1 MQASFFSEEE
11 TRPQEYQVLA
21 RKYRPHTFHDMIGQ
35 DVLIRTVTNA
45 INSERIAHAFI
56 LTGIRGVGKTTT
68 ARIIAKAL
76 NCIGVDGNGKPTP
89 NPCGVCTHCKAI
101 SEGRSQDVLEMDA
114 ASHTGVND
122 IREIIENSRYR
133 PVSTRYKIYIIDEV
147 HMLSNS
153 AFNALLKTLEEPPAH
168 VKFIF
173 ATTEIRKIPI
183 TILSRCQRFDLKRV
197 DASELRRHFSEVIS
211 KEGFKSEENAVRL
224 IANVAGGSVRDGL
237 SILDQALALSKGHLT
252 ENIVREMLG
261 LADVEHI
268 YNLYEHLLKG
278 QIKETLI
285 LAKELFAKGADP
297 LLVLQDLL
305 KINHTVAKLKN
316 SDNEFELAELE
327 LARCTELASQL
338 DMPYI
343 ARSWQMM
350 LKGLEEVKT
359 AFDPYASFEMVLIR
373 LAFAASL
380 PTPEEVLRNMSN
392 DAPIAKRADNSNEPS
407 TSIEATRLPKR
418 DEEGSKSNH
427 SILNFNDVLSLL
439 YNSDEM
445 MLYHQLKNDVQ
456 FVKLEGQKLSLK
468 LLSSAAKNL
477 PQILTDMLYK
487 LTQQKWSIIAAS
499 EAGQDTVA
507 EQEKKTEALEK
518 QKISEHP
525 AVQQILNTFTDME
538 IIDIKT
544 SNAI

>member
-21 RKYRPHTFHDMIGQ
+21 RKYRPHTFKDMIGQ
-35 DVLIRTVTNA
+35 DVLIRTLTNA

-76 NCIGVDGNGKPTP
+76 NCIGTDGNGKATP

-197 DASELRRHFSEVIS
+197 DMSQLRQHFSEVIK
-211 KEGFKSEENAVRL
+211 KEGFEAEENAVKL
-224 IANVAGGSVRDGL
+224 IASVAGGSVRDGL
-237 SILDQALALSKGHLT
+237 SILDQALALSKGTLT
-252 ENIVREMLG
+252 ESTVREMLG
-261 LADVEHI
+261 LADAEHI
-268 YNLYEHLLKG
+268 FNLYEHLLKG
-278 QIKETLI
+278 EIKKTLE

-297 LLVLQDLL
+297 MLVLQDLL
-305 KINHTVAKLKN
+305 KINHTIAKLKSAEN
-316 SDNEFELAELE
+316 DMELTELEQNRCNALAE
-327 LARCTELASQL
+327 QL

-350 LKGLEEVKT
+350 LKGFEEIKS
-359 AFDPYASFEMVLIR
+359 AFDPFASFEMLLIR
-373 LAFAASL
+373 LAYAASL
-380 PTPEEVLRNMSN
+380 PTPEEVLRNIPN
-392 DAPIAKRADNSNEPS
+392 EIPLKQANNSNVPTTENSESRVPRRSES
-407 TSIEATRLPKR
+407 TSK
-418 DEEGSKSNH
+418 
-427 SILNFNDVLSLL
+427 SILNFNDILDLFHQA
-439 YNSDEM
+439 DEM
-445 MLYHQLKNDVQ
+445 ILYHQLKNDVQ
-456 FVKLEGQKLSLK
+456 FVKLENQKLTLK
-468 LLSSAAKNL
+468 FLDSAAKNL
-477 PQILTDMLYK
+477 SKSLIETMEK
-487 LTQQKWSIIAAS
+487 LTQQKWVIIAS
-499 EAGQDTVA
+499 SDTGHDTIA
-507 EQEKKTEALEK
+507 NIEKKAEIAEK
-518 QKISEHP
+518 QKISQHP
-525 AVQQILNTFTDME
+525 AVQEMLNAFTDME
-538 IIDIKT
+538 ILDIKT
-544 SNAI
+544 NKIA

>member
-35 DVLIRTVTNA
+35 DVLIRTLTNA

-76 NCIGVDGNGKPTP
+76 NCIGTDGNGKATPT
-89 NPCGVCTHCKAI
+89 PCGVCTHCKAI

-133 PVSTRYKIYIIDEV
+133 PVSTRFKIYIIDEV

-197 DASELRRHFSEVIS
+197 DTSALRKHFSEVIA
-211 KEGFKSEENAVRL
+211 KEGFEAEDNAVKL
-224 IANVAGGSVRDGL
+224 IANVSGGSVRDGL
-237 SILDQALALSKGHLT
+237 SILDQALALSKGHLSEAT
-252 ENIVREMLG
+252 VREMLG
-261 LADVEHI
+261 LADVEHV
-268 YNLYEHLLKG
+268 YDLYEHLLKG
-278 QIKETLI
+278 EIKKTLT
-285 LAKELFAKGADP
+285 LSKELFAKGADP
-297 LLVLQDLL
+297 ILIMQDLL
-305 KINHTVAKLKN
+305 KINHVIAKLKN
-316 SDNEFELAELE
+316 AENDQELAELDQKRCNE
-327 LARCTELASQL
+327 LAAQL
-338 DMPYI
+338 DMPYL

-350 LKGLEEVKT
+350 LKGLEEMKGS
-359 AFDPYASFEMVLIR
+359 FDPFACFEMMLIR
-373 LAFAASL
+373 LAYVSNL
-380 PTPEEVLRNMSN
+380 QTPEELLKTISN
-392 DAPIAKRADNSNEPS
+392 TPVTIKPASNSNETPEQNVTAGLPRRTEISSEPS
-407 TSIEATRLPKR
+407 STVV
-418 DEEGSKSNH
+418 
-427 SILNFNDVLSLL
+427 NFNDLLSLL
-439 YNSDEM
+439 HDKDEM
-445 MLYHQLKNDVQ
+445 ILYHQLKNDVQ
-456 FVKLEGQKLSLK
+456 FVKVDGQTLTLK
-468 LLSSAAKNL
+468 FLDSAAKNL
-477 PQILTDMLYK
+477 SKVLTDTLQNI
-487 LTQQKWSIIAAS
+487 TNQKWNIIAS
-499 EAGQDTVA
+499 NQSGQETVA
-507 EQEKKTEALEK
+507 TQEKKAEALEK

-525 AVQQILNTFTDME
+525 VVQEILNTFTDIE
-538 IIDIKT
+538 ILDIKA
-544 SNAI
+544 NKA

>member
-76 NCIGVDGNGKPTP
+76 NCIGADGDGKPTP
-89 NPCGVCTHCKAI
+89 TPCGICTHCKAI

-211 KEGFKSEENAVRL
+211 KEGFESEENAVRL

-278 QIKETLI
+278 QIKDTLI

-305 KINHTVAKLKN
+305 KINHSIAKLKN

-327 LARCTELASQL
+327 LARCTELAKQL

-380 PTPEEVLRNMSN
+380 PTPEEILRNMSS

-407 TSIEATRLPKR
+407 TSIETTRFPR
-418 DEEGSKSNH
+418 RNEEDSKSNH
-427 SILNFNDVLSLL
+427 SILNFNDILSLL

-525 AVQQILNTFTDME
+525 AVQEILNTFTDME

>member
-35 DVLIRTVTNA
+35 DVLIRTLTNA

-76 NCIGVDGNGKPTP
+76 NCIGVDGNGKATPT
-89 NPCGVCTHCKAI
+89 PCGVCTHCKAI

-133 PVSTRYKIYIIDEV
+133 PVSTRFKIYIIDEV

-197 DASELRRHFSEVIS
+197 DISALRKHFSEVIA
-211 KEGFKSEENAVRL
+211 KEGFEAEENAVKL
-224 IANVAGGSVRDGL
+224 IANVSGGSVRDGL
-237 SILDQALALSKGHLT
+237 SILDQALALSKGHLSEAT
-252 ENIVREMLG
+252 VREMLG
-261 LADVEHI
+261 LADAEHV
-268 YNLYEHLLKG
+268 YDLYEHLLKG
-278 QIKETLI
+278 EIKQTLS
-285 LAKELFAKGADP
+285 LSKELFAKGADP
-297 LLVLQDLL
+297 ILIMQDLL
-305 KINHTVAKLKN
+305 KINHVIAKLKSSGN
-316 SDNEFELAELE
+316 DLELAELDQKRCSE
-327 LARCTELASQL
+327 LAAQL
-338 DMPYI
+338 DMPYL

-350 LKGLEEVKT
+350 LKGLEEMKGS
-359 AFDPYASFEMVLIR
+359 FDPFTCFEMVLIR
-373 LAFAASL
+373 LAYAANLS
-380 PTPEEVLRNMSN
+380 TPEEVLQSISA
-392 DAPIAKRADNSNEPS
+392 APVAAKQANNSNEKLEPLAKAGLPRRAEISSKPS
-407 TSIEATRLPKR
+407 STVV
-418 DEEGSKSNH
+418 
-427 SILNFNDVLSLL
+427 NFNDLL
-439 YNSDEM
+439 ALLHDKDEM
-445 MLYHQLKNDVQ
+445 ILYHQLKNDVQ
-456 FVKLEGQKLSLK
+456 FVKVDGQTLTLK
-468 LLSSAAKNL
+468 FLDSAAKNL
-477 PQILTDMLYK
+477 SKVLTDTLQNI
-487 LTQQKWSIIAAS
+487 TNQKWNIIS
-499 EAGQDTVA
+499 STQSGQETVA
-507 EQEKKTEALEK
+507 TQEKKAEALEK

-525 AVQQILNTFTDME
+525 VVQEILNTFTDIE
-538 IIDIKT
+538 ILDIKA
-544 SNAI
+544 NKA